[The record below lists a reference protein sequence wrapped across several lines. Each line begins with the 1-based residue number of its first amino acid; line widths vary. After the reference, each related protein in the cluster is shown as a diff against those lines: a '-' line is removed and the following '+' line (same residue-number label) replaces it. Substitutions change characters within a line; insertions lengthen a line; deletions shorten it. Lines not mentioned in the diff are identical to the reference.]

1 MDPSGDGGG
10 GLTATGLFCG
20 SCGAQSSPTAK
31 FCSECGTLLAQAT
44 QSAEYKQVTVL
55 FADVVHSMDIAATV
69 GAERL
74 REIMAELADRC
85 AAVVQRYGGTVDKFT
100 GDGIMAVFGAP
111 VALEDHAL
119 RACLAALDIQ
129 REARGLAT
137 DIEPCDGVS
146 LKMRVGLNS
155 GEVIA
160 GEIGSGP
167 FGYTAVGEQVGMAQR
182 MESVAPP
189 GVVML
194 SESTARLVERTA
206 VLGEYEMVRIK
217 GADTP
222 VAARRLLAPNPDRGQ
237 PGRQRSTLV
246 GRDWE
251 LNTIAGLLDKSIA
264 GSGRVV
270 GLVGPPGIGKSRLVL
285 ETVSIGTE
293 RGVDVFTTYC
303 ESHTNDIPFYVA
315 TRLLRDVFSI
325 SGLEDDEARANIRS
339 RMQEAEPDDLLLL
352 DDLLAISDPDVPLPV
367 IDPAAR
373 TPRLTALMNTAAVAR
388 TTPAIFVIEDA
399 HWIDQASDAMFGE
412 FAAVVPQTHS
422 LVLVTY
428 RPEYHGALD
437 RLLSSHRIPLAP
449 LQNSDSTALAA
460 DLLGPDPSVA
470 TFVAEVAE
478 RAVGNPFFAEEIVR
492 DLAERGVV
500 GGTPGAY
507 VSQHHPAD
515 VRVPASLQAAIAA
528 RIDRIGPT
536 AKRTLNA
543 AAVIGLRFVPEL
555 LAGLVEDVE
564 LSELTGAELIDQV
577 KFVHGDEYAFRHP
590 LIRAVAYESQLK
602 SDRSRLHRKL
612 ATAIEERHPES
623 ADANAALIAE
633 HLEAAGDLR
642 EAFGWHMRAGEWAR
656 FRDVKAAYTSWQRA
670 REVADRLP
678 LDDPDRSAMRI
689 APRVLICG
697 YNFRVGLSVEETGFD
712 ELKYLC
718 SSAGDD
724 LSLAIGMAGMLTA
737 LVFHNKFHEAARV
750 ASEASSLLENAE
762 VYAAAGNAKFQAG
775 EALEA
780 LHLAQC
786 VIDIADGDPIKDS
799 LLIGSP
805 LAFGLALRGS
815 AKLCLGLP
823 GFLGDLDDAIAMARS
838 VQDPSTYVAT
848 VLLKYGYPIN
858 NSVLLPDLT
867 ADQETAEALE
877 RAERAGDDFARG
889 AARLARGVVLAN
901 KLGQRRAAGL
911 ELLAGYRD
919 GSERQGNSQWLIRF
933 DIIESAKERARL
945 GDLEG
950 AIVRAREAVDFLFE
964 SGEMISRG
972 PAVTVLVESLLQ
984 RGAEGDLSEAEAAIE
999 RLAAVPTDPG
1009 YVLNELPLL
1018 RLRALLARA
1027 HGDESGYRDFADH
1040 YRNMAIHLGFEGH
1053 MAIAEAMT

>member
-1 MDPSGDGGG
+1 VDPSGDGGG
-10 GLTATGLFCG
+10 LTATELFCG

-31 FCSECGTLLAQAT
+31 FCSECGTLLVQAT

-85 AAVVQRYGGTVDKFT
+85 AAVVQRYSGTVDKFT

-111 VALEDHAL
+111 VALEDHAI

-129 REARGLAT
+129 REAQGLAT
-137 DIEPCDGVS
+137 AIEPCDGVS
-146 LKMRVGLNS
+146 LKLRVGLNS

-182 MESVAPP
+182 MESAAPP
-189 GVVML
+189 GGVML
-194 SESTARLVERTA
+194 SESTARLVETTA

-222 VAARRLLAPNPDRGQ
+222 VAARRLLATNPDRGQ

-293 RGVDVFTTYC
+293 QGVDVFTTYC

-352 DDLLAISDPDVPLPV
+352 DDLLGISDPDVPLPV

-412 FAAVVPQTHS
+412 FATVVPQTHS

-460 DLLGPDPSVA
+460 ELLGPDPSVA
-470 TFVAEVAE
+470 TFVAEVGE

-500 GGTPGAY
+500 AGTPGAY

-536 AKRTLNA
+536 AKGTLNA

-555 LAGLVEDVE
+555 LASLVEDVE
-564 LSELTGAELIDQV
+564 LSELTRAELIDQV

-612 ATAIEERHPES
+612 ATAIGERHPELF
-623 ADANAALIAE
+623 DANAALIAE

-697 YNFRVGLSVEETGFD
+697 YNWRVGLSVEETGFD
-712 ELKYLC
+712 ELKNLC
-718 SSAGDD
+718 LSAGDD

-762 VYAAAGNAKFQAG
+762 VYGAAGNAKFQAG

-780 LHLAQC
+780 LRLAQR
-786 VIDIADGDPIKDS
+786 VIDIADGDPTKDS

-858 NSVLLPDLT
+858 SSVLLPDLT

-889 AARLARGVVLAN
+889 AARLARGVVLA
-901 KLGQRRAAGL
+901 KGLGERRAAGL

-945 GDLEG
+945 GDPEG

-984 RGAEGDLSEAEAAIE
+984 RGAEGDLSEAKAAIE

-1027 HGDESGYRDFADH
+1027 HGDESGYRDFADR